1 MTNEELAL
9 RIAVITDC
17 TSAQRIEVINLL
29 DDALRENEL
38 SQAAEHSASFL
49 ESHAT
54 DSRQS
59 WMMHEAKQLRKEYCK
74 VMGIEDKADRSDQHF
89 DPQGNSTLE

>member
-17 TSAQRIEVINLL
+17 TNYQRIEILTLL
-29 DDALRENEL
+29 NDNHQGDLGQNEL
-38 SQAAEHSASFL
+38 SQAAEHAASFL

-59 WMMHEAKQLRKEYCK
+59 WMMHEAKNLRKAYCK
-74 VMGIEDKADRSDQHF
+74 VMGIEDK
-89 DPQGNSTLE
+89 